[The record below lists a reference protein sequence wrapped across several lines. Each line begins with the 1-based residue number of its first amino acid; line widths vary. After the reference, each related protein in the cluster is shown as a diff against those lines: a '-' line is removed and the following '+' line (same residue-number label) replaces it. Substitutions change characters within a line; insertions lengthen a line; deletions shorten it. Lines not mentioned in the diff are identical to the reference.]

1 LPAIQKSPGQFSLPY
16 INGRFWVPALVL
28 LFFYLTS
35 DRLVSAFSNVFNES
49 YQELLFIAYFVAA
62 VLISFFSLLKNWS
75 LIPVLGMLSCM
86 YLMIEIPAIS
96 WSWFFAWMGLGLLL
110 YFSYGYRNSNLRD
123 QKNG

>member
-1 LPAIQKSPGQFSLPY
+1 
-16 INGRFWVPALVL
+16 
-28 LFFYLTS
+28 
-35 DRLVSAFSNVFNES
+35 LVSAFSNVFNES

-110 YFSYGYRNSNLRD
+110 YFSYGYRNSNLR
-123 QKNG
+123 N